1 MQENI
6 QKSIKNL
13 RKSINKE
20 CLMCYSILAETQEL
34 LKGTVVAR
42 GYSMQDVAEWLD
54 INLSTLYRK
63 ISRNGDFSRA
73 EIKILTKRLN
83 LDEQERDSIF
93 FGI

>member
-1 MQENI
+1 M
-6 QKSIKNL
+6 
-13 RKSINKE
+13 RKRKKVGDIMEFKK
-20 CLMCYSILAETQEL
+20 EL

-42 GYSMQDVAEWLD
+42 GYYMQDVAEWLD

>member
-1 MQENI
+1 MEF
-6 QKSIKNL
+6 KK
-13 RKSINKE
+13 
-20 CLMCYSILAETQEL
+20 EL

-54 INLSTLYRK
+54 INLSTLY
-63 ISRNGDFSRA
+63 GDFSRA

>member
-1 MQENI
+1 MGDIMEF
-6 QKSIKNL
+6 KK
-13 RKSINKE
+13 
-20 CLMCYSILAETQEL
+20 EL

-93 FGI
+93 LESNLRKRKEGKLKLWKN

>member
-1 MQENI
+1 M
-6 QKSIKNL
+6 
-13 RKSINKE
+13 RKRKKVGDIMEFKK
-20 CLMCYSILAETQEL
+20 EL

-93 FGI
+93 FWNLTYENARKEN

>member
-1 MQENI
+1 M
-6 QKSIKNL
+6 
-13 RKSINKE
+13 RKRKKVGDIMEFKK
-20 CLMCYSILAETQEL
+20 EL

-63 ISRNGDFSRA
+63 ISRNGDFSRT

>member
-1 MQENI
+1 MEF
-6 QKSIKNL
+6 KK
-13 RKSINKE
+13 
-20 CLMCYSILAETQEL
+20 EL

-73 EIKILTKRLN
+73 EI
-83 LDEQERDSIF
+83 
-93 FGI
+93 

>member
-1 MQENI
+1 M
-6 QKSIKNL
+6 
-13 RKSINKE
+13 RKRKKVGDIMEFKK
-20 CLMCYSILAETQEL
+20 EL

-83 LDEQERDSIF
+83 LERTRFNF
-93 FGI
+93 FWNLTYENARKEN

>member
-1 MQENI
+1 MEF
-6 QKSIKNL
+6 KK
-13 RKSINKE
+13 
-20 CLMCYSILAETQEL
+20 EL

-42 GYSMQDVAEWLD
+42 G
-54 INLSTLYRK
+54 YRK

>member
-1 MQENI
+1 MEF
-6 QKSIKNL
+6 KK
-13 RKSINKE
+13 
-20 CLMCYSILAETQEL
+20 EL

-93 FGI
+93 LESNLRKRKKGKLKLWKN

>member
-1 MQENI
+1 MGDIMEF
-6 QKSIKNL
+6 KK
-13 RKSINKE
+13 
-20 CLMCYSILAETQEL
+20 EL

-93 FGI
+93 LESNLRKRKKGKLKLWKN

>member
-1 MQENI
+1 MGDIMEF
-6 QKSIKNL
+6 KK
-13 RKSINKE
+13 
-20 CLMCYSILAETQEL
+20 EL
-34 LKGTVVAR
+34 LKGTVVGKR
-42 GYSMQDVAEWLD
+42 FYSMQDVAEWLD

-93 FGI
+93 LESNLRKRKKGKLKLWKN